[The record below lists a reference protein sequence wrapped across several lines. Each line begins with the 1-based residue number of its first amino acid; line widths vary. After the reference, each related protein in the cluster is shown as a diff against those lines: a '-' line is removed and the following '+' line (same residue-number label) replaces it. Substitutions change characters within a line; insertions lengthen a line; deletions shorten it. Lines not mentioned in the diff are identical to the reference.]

1 MRNIEVKDSFSNE
14 DGELYFKA
22 LGNLITYAN
31 EKLSVTGRDAISM
44 VSAEKDELDAGARVC
59 RRLWQSPEIVDAYA
73 DENPYHVPEDE
84 LDVVRPWRYAVRDL
98 FTVVGARPGRIIVI
112 NDSSLFE
119 VESVV
124 GRIDAYFA
132 EIPQLCAL
140 TLLPFKGK
148 IVTDSIFIHLSLSIT
163 ESGMLT
169 LKNWYESLL
178 ASGAFVTDGS
188 DLCSYAMSAKPSN
201 RLDDVVEL
209 DIESALGPCL
219 DIPVSVPGKA
229 RLPLD

>member
-1 MRNIEVKDSFSNE
+1 MRNVEVKGSFSKE

-44 VSAEKDELDAGARVC
+44 LSADKDELDAGARVC
-59 RRLWQSPEIVDAYA
+59 RHLWQSPAIVDAYA
-73 DENPYHVPEDE
+73 VENPYRVPEDE
-84 LDVVRPWRYAVRDL
+84 LDVVRSWRYAVRDL
-98 FTVVGARPGRIIVI
+98 FTVDSARPGRIIVM

-119 VESVV
+119 VESVI

-148 IVTDSIFIHLSLSIT
+148 VVTDSIFIHLSRSID
-163 ESGMLT
+163 ESGMLA
-169 LKNWYESLL
+169 LKSLYESLL
-178 ASGAFVTDGS
+178 ASGAFVS
-188 DLCSYAMSAKPSN
+188 DDSALSSYAMSAKPSN
-201 RLDDVVEL
+201 HLDEVVEL
-209 DIESALGPCL
+209 QIESCL
-219 DIPVSVPGKA
+219 SC
-229 RLPLD
+229 